1 MKRLLLDV
9 SLTDLCIS
17 RYLCLGL
24 RSSPMESS
32 LDLGEYCLPYAIH
45 PDEILSMGGHE
56 CSRVYTKLSQVYKV
70 EGGSGA
76 C

>member
-1 MKRLLLDV
+1 MNRLLSDV
-9 SLTDLCIS
+9 SLIHLHIF
-17 RYLCLGL
+17 RYLCFGL
-24 RSSPMESS
+24 RSSPMDLS
-32 LDLGEYCLPYAIH
+32 LNYGEYCLPYAIH

-56 CSRVYTKLSQVYKV
+56 NPRAYTKLSQVYKV